1 MSHDAYTSFAE
12 KVQTQMQTLDYEEQL
27 GILTIVV
34 SAMNQ
39 KKKSESKMSKEE
51 TMRLF
56 NKFTGSLKVPKD
68 FDAKKEYLE
77 YLDEIP
83 AIDISSALEKI

>member
-1 MSHDAYTSFAE
+1 MNRDAYTSFAE

-27 GILTIVV
+27 GILMIVV

-39 KKKSESKMSKEE
+39 KKKPESKMSKEE

-68 FDAKKEYLE
+68 FDAKKEDFE
-77 YLDEIP
+77 NSKIP

>member
-1 MSHDAYTSFAE
+1 MTKESYTTFAE
-12 KVQTQMQTLDYEEQL
+12 KVQTEMQNLDYEEQL

-39 KKKSESKMSKEE
+39 KEKSSPKMSKKTYPKMSKEE

-56 NKFTGSLKVPKD
+56 NELTGCIKNVKNI
-68 FDAKKEYLE
+68 DAKKEYLE
-77 YLDEIP
+77 YLDERYGV
-83 AIDISSALEKI
+83 